1 MKRIGY
7 FVSIVSFAFIVITSY
22 TVKATLASSCCG
34 TKEASAAEAEKANT
48 KCVVCGKAVDK
59 DKGVK
64 VECEGK
70 KVTLCCNDCAA
81 IFKKDPC
88 KFCDDEKCE
97 KRKENHHKEG
107 HH

>member
-7 FVSIVSFAFIVITSY
+7 FVGIIAIVGMILASY
-22 TVKATLASSCCG
+22 TGKATAGSSCCG
-34 TKEASAAEAEKANT
+34 TKEASAAEKADA
-48 KCVVCGKAVDK
+48 KCLVCGKAVEK

-70 KVTLCCNDCAA
+70 SVTLCCNDCAA
-81 IFKKDPC
+81 AFKKDPC
-88 KFCDDEKCE
+88 KFCDDEKCD
-97 KRKENHHKEG
+97 KRKEHHKEG

>member
-7 FVSIVSFAFIVITSY
+7 FVSVVAVVCMVTTSY
-22 TVKATLASSCCG
+22 TIKSAHASSCCG
-34 TKEASAAEAEKANT
+34 TKEASAAEKADT
-48 KCVVCGKAVDK
+48 KCLVCGKVVDK
-59 DKGVK
+59 EKGVK

-70 KVTLCCNDCAA
+70 AVTLCCNDCAA
-81 IFKKDPC
+81 AFKKDPC

-97 KRKENHHKEG
+97 KRKEHHKEG

>member
-7 FVSIVSFAFIVITSY
+7 FVSIVGIALVLLTSHA
-22 TVKATLASSCCG
+22 VKMTHASSCCG
-34 TKEASAAEAEKANT
+34 TKDATAAEKSEA

-70 KVTLCCNDCAA
+70 TVTLCCNDCAA
-81 IFKKDPC
+81 VFKKDPC
-88 KFCDDEKCE
+88 KFCDNEKCE
-97 KRKENHHKEG
+97 KRKEPHYGEG

>member
-7 FVSIVSFAFIVITSY
+7 FISIIGFVFVLMTSY
-22 TVKATLASSCCG
+22 TTKTTLASSCCG
-34 TKEASAAEAEKANT
+34 TKEASAAEKADA

-70 KVTLCCNDCAA
+70 VVTLCCNDCATA
-81 IFKKDPC
+81 FKKDPC
-88 KFCDDEKCE
+88 KFCDDTKCE
-97 KRKENHHKEG
+97 KRK
-107 HH
+107 